1 MKKYFII
8 LGLFVV
14 TVIVVSVVITKTK
27 NDTTT
32 SSPTIT
38 TLAPKKSGSS
48 SLISDNIET
57 KQSYALSFD
66 TVTTTSPPLT
76 TITTPVSSTETQITE
91 VTTTSPPI
99 ALETTTT
106 TTPTPSSIIKS
117 QETTLQPVS
126 FMTAL
131 SQTTTT
137 QPPTTPTTQ
146 SPVPQTDVL
155 PPFLSIPDEETGTII
170 ELEKVNF
177 IIDNPSFL
185 PFNYEPNKNT
195 IEFVIDTANKLI
207 PKYYLFTFNLAP
219 SLPFKV
225 DKDYI
230 LQTIISPSFLTSR
243 ISDDNMS
250 WNFQQNQLYFDTK
263 LQSPIVALPTKDGI
277 TIEIV
282 KTNSLNLNINYFFKF
297 CILKT
302 FTFKKETNDIIQQC
316 FLGNLI
322 LFRNFDANS
331 NQWSSWKEFY
341 QTKIPKQKTFDYS
354 IQSTNF
360 DQKIENM
367 LFVSAEDVQLSFKS
381 NKLVVLYTYNIKMP
395 ENEGIY
401 SSNHNYL
408 IQHAYFGETIFTR
421 YSLGLLQWTEW
432 YEIKSEPLNMYIL
445 KN

>member
-1 MKKYFII
+1 MEKYFII

-14 TVIVVSVVITKTK
+14 LVIVVIVLTITTK

-32 SSPTIT
+32 SFPTIT

-48 SLISDNIET
+48 SLISDNLET
-57 KQSYALSFD
+57 NQNYALSFD
-66 TVTTTSPPLT
+66 AVTTTSPPSTTLLT
-76 TITTPVSSTETQITE
+76 TTSASSSQSNESQITE
-91 VTTTSPPI
+91 ITSISQPL
-99 ALETTTT
+99 ALETTNTT
-106 TTPTPSSIIKS
+106 TLTPSSL
-117 QETTLQPVS
+117 ETSLQPVS
-126 FMTAL
+126 FT
-131 SQTTTT
+131 S
-137 QPPTTPTTQ
+137 TQ
-146 SPVPQTDVL
+146 SPTTTPSPTTDVL
-155 PPFLSIPDEETGTII
+155 PSFLSIPDEETGAII

-195 IEFVIDTANKLI
+195 IEFVIDTANKLM
-207 PKYYLFTFNLAP
+207 PKYYLFTFNLAS

-230 LQTIISPSFLTSR
+230 LQTIISPSFVTSR
-243 ISDDNMS
+243 ISDDNMT

-263 LQSPIVALPTKDGI
+263 LQSPNAILPSNDGI

-282 KTNSLNLNINYFFKF
+282 KTSSLNLNINYFFKF

-302 FTFKKETNDIIQQC
+302 FTFKKETQDIIQQC

-322 LFRNFDANS
+322 LFRNFDATL
-331 NQWSSWKEFY
+331 NQWSSWKEFH
-341 QTKIPKQKTFDYS
+341 QTKLPKQTIFDYS
-354 IQSTNF
+354 IQSTYL
-360 DQKIENM
+360 DKKIENM
-367 LFVSAEDVQLSFKS
+367 SFVLSEDVQLSSKS
-381 NKLVVLYTYNIKMP
+381 NKLVVLYTYVIKMP

-408 IQHAYFGETIFTR
+408 IQHAYFGEKIFTR

-432 YEIKSEPLNMYIL
+432 YEIKSEPLNMYVI